1 MLKKPLEDFQGIEY
15 LDRYFSV
22 DFRTIAR
29 DTCFLVSS
37 VATVKKHKLTPHV
50 YTSNKLADRRVG
62 WIYYQAYTLALSGK
76 YLESLARFDE
86 VLRLEPGYIHA
97 WNQKGLC
104 NYFLERYNRA
114 IRCFDKASSLNSLY
128 LESHN
133 NKGCALQRLDKFG
146 AAIDCFDKVESIRAG
161 LFETFNNKALSLIA
175 LGDYTG
181 ALTSVD
187 RCISTGLVKGSFYV
201 VRSLCFLALD
211 QISEGLYDL
220 TIAMKFDP
228 RNKHTLAL
236 REVFNRA
243 ATA

>member
-1 MLKKPLEDFQGIEY
+1 MRIKPRKDFQGIEY
-15 LDRYFSV
+15 LDRYFSI

-37 VATVKKHKLTPHV
+37 VATAKKHQLTPHV

-62 WIYYQAYTLALSGK
+62 WIYYQAYSLALSGK

-104 NYFLERYNRA
+104 NYFLERFSSA
-114 IRCFDKASSLNSLY
+114 IRCFEKASSLNSLY

-161 LFETFNNKALSLIA
+161 LFETLNNKALSLLA

-181 ALTSVD
+181 ALTCAD

-211 QISEGLYDL
+211 QIGEGLYDL
-220 TIAMKFDP
+220 TIAIKLDP
-228 RNKHTLAL
+228 HNKHALAL